1 MARKGN
7 PSGKVPASSLE
18 QAVELL
24 VSQLGV
30 EEVPPGWFA
39 SIDIADRLGEGRE
52 TVRKRLLNNGLQ
64 SRVFRV
70 FRDGKIKYMVHFFI
84 EKNLSEQD

>member
-7 PSGKVPASSLE
+7 SSGKIPASSIE

-39 SIDIADRLGEGRE
+39 SIDIAERLGKSSES
-52 TVRKRLLNNGLQ
+52 VRKRLSNNGLQ

-70 FRDGKIKYMVHFFI
+70 FRDGKIKNIVHFLI

>member
-7 PSGKVPASSLE
+7 SSGKVPASSLE
-18 QAVELL
+18 QVVELL
-24 VSQLGV
+24 VSQIGV

-39 SIDIADRLGEGRE
+39 SFDIAERLGKSPES
-52 TVRKRLLNNGLQ
+52 VRKRLSNRGLQ

-70 FRDGKIKYMVHFFI
+70 FRDGRIKNMVHFLI

>member
-7 PSGKVPASSLE
+7 SSGKVPASSLE

-39 SIDIADRLGEGRE
+39 SIDIADRLGESRE
-52 TVRKRLLNNGLQ
+52 SVRKRLSNRGLQ

-70 FRDGKIKYMVHFFI
+70 VCDGRIKNMVHFFI
-84 EKNLSEQD
+84 DKNLSEQD